1 MKTFVI
7 TGPEASGKSTLSA
20 DLTNELNGH
29 LVPEYARWYLP
40 TLYRPYEFNDLLAI
54 CRGQEREML
63 KKRDGAPGK
72 DLMFI
77 DTWALVLMVW
87 AEYRFGR
94 THSCFEALLKRY
106 PVHHYFL
113 CTPDIPWV
121 EGPLR
126 ENPFDRDVLFEMYLN
141 ILGNFDLPFTV
152 LSGNQNER
160 AAQAKEII
168 ESLS

>member
-7 TGPEASGKSTLSA
+7 TGPEASGKSTLS
-20 DLTNELNGH
+20 TNLANGLNGH
-29 LVPEYARWYLP
+29 LIAEYARWYLP
-40 TLYRPYEFNDLLAI
+40 TLSRPYNFNDLLAI

-72 DLMFI
+72 DFMFI

-87 AEYRFGR
+87 AEYRFGKS
-94 THSCFEALLKRY
+94 HLCFGALLDRY

-113 CTPDIPWV
+113 CSPDIPWE

-126 ENPFDRDVLFEMYLN
+126 ENPLDRNVLFEMYLKK
-141 ILGNFDLPFTV
+141 LRHFDLPFTI
-152 LSGNQNER
+152 LFGNQNER
-160 AAQAKEII
+160 TAHAKEII